1 MLPAGPRKRRWWLV
15 GLVVAW
21 IAVLGGLSVWSV
33 RHEKA
38 TVPEQRD
45 IADAVPELQQAAGV
59 LVSAA
64 DGDGRALV
72 LGELEL
78 IGNCRITPVRSGV
91 VAARDLT
98 VYVRDGE
105 ARTALEAIADGLPPG
120 YRAELASDK
129 GGTRLGL
136 HADAGNFIGIDGN
149 VDATA
154 KVLTLRLSSGCRP
167 GNDRIP
173 GETDPAAGAP
183 PAAFAAVLA
192 ALGGDAAASPE
203 VQAVNRPD
211 GGVAASWSVE
221 VDEPADLAR
230 RLRTV
235 SAGAT
240 LLRSDASAW
249 AYRTGDTSVV
259 VVPDGTNVRVTVT
272 Q

>member
-1 MLPAGPRKRRWWLV
+1 M
-15 GLVVAW
+15 
-21 IAVLGGLSVWSV
+21 LGGLSVWSV
-33 RHEKA
+33 GHEKA
-38 TVPEQRD
+38 SVPEQRD

-59 LVSAA
+59 LITAA

-72 LGELEL
+72 LGGLEL
-78 IGNCRITPVRSGV
+78 IGNCRITPLRSGV

-98 VYVRDGE
+98 VYVPEGA

-129 GGTRLGL
+129 GGTRLGF
-136 HADAGNFIGIDGN
+136 HADAGNFIGIDGKAE
-149 VDATA
+149 ATA

-167 GNDRIP
+167 DSDRIP
-173 GETDPAAGAP
+173 GETDPDAGAP
-183 PAAFAAVLA
+183 PAAFQAVLA
-192 ALGGDAAASPE
+192 ALGGGTAAPE

-221 VDEPADLAR
+221 LDEPADLAG

-235 SAGAT
+235 SAGAA

-249 AYRTGDTSVV
+249 AYRAGDTSVV
-259 VVPDGTNVRVTVT
+259 VVPDGKNVRVTAT

>member
-1 MLPAGPRKRRWWLV
+1 MAKRRWWLV
-15 GLVVAW
+15 GLVAAW
-21 IAVLGGLSVWSV
+21 AVVLGGLSVWSV

-38 TVPEQRD
+38 SVPEQRD

-59 LVSAA
+59 LFAAA
-64 DGDGRALV
+64 DADGRALV
-72 LGELEL
+72 LGGLEL
-78 IGNCRITPVRSGV
+78 IGDCRITPVRSGV

-105 ARTALEAIADGLPPG
+105 ARTALDAIANGLPPG
-120 YRAELASDK
+120 YLAEVAANK
-129 GGTRLGL
+129 GGTRLGF

-149 VDATA
+149 AEATA

-167 GNDRIP
+167 DSDQIP
-173 GETDPAAGAP
+173 GETDPGAGAP
-183 PAAFAAVLA
+183 PAAFDAVLA
-192 ALGGDAAASPE
+192 ALGGGRATPE

-211 GGVAASWSVE
+211 AGVAASWSVE
-221 VDEPADLAR
+221 LDEPADLAQ
-230 RLRTV
+230 RLRLV

-249 AYRTGDTSVV
+249 AYRTDNTSVV
-259 VVPDGTNVRVTVT
+259 VVPDGKQVRVTVT